1 MAWATLTELMAFLNV
16 QNNLRDAL
24 QNIFGDFTDRIDY
37 VAHLPEAIWR
47 QGVGNARIIVQAAVL
62 PDPAGPRRSPDS
74 YSLWRPAKRG

>member
-1 MAWATLTELMAFLNV
+1 MAWATLTELLAFLNV

-47 QGVGNARIIVQAAVL
+47 QGVRPCPISIRN
-62 PDPAGPRRSPDS
+62 PRNCTM
-74 YSLWRPAKRG
+74 W